1 MTTKSPEQRNTKRRR
16 TPRLLAACAMVF
28 VVAAASTAILVWLR
42 EPEVDRPDTDV
53 PLGVE
58 EAVIIRY
65 SGPRLVARPYRRGA
79 SVNLRIAKVVEQ
91 GAIRVYDVRYVVN
104 LPGEFDLIDYV
115 TSADG
120 NPIDDLPSFKVR
132 GLTSLTKDIETRIQ
146 EIEDAGVHIWHWY
159 YETLG
164 ALGVCW
170 VGWLLG
176 LIFVGRPKRPP
187 KPPPAPT
194 QPTIVEQIERYL
206 RMLAREDLSVEEKA
220 RLEVLLLEHWRE
232 RLGLQRHR
240 MAAACRQIQ
249 QSDTLG
255 QLYEKLAAWLHNPN
269 ADIGSD
275 QFLEAYGAYA
285 KGSGVQKTICPGKNA
300 C

>member
-1 MTTKSPEQRNTKRRR
+1 MTVESPEQRKTKRRR
-16 TPRLLAACAMVF
+16 MPVLLAACALVF
-28 VVAAASTAILVWLR
+28 VVAAASTAIVVWLR

-53 PLGVE
+53 LLGVE

-79 SVNLRIAKVVEQ
+79 SVNLRIANIVEQ
-91 GAIRVYDVRYVVN
+91 DAIQVYDVRYVVN
-104 LPGEFDLIDYV
+104 LPGEFDLIDYL
-115 TSADG
+115 TSTDG

-159 YETLG
+159 YETL
-164 ALGVCW
+164 AAMGVCW

-176 LIFVGRPKRPP
+176 LIFVGRPKRPA
-187 KPPPAPT
+187 KPPPAPPE
-194 QPTIVEQIERYL
+194 PTIVEQIERYL
-206 RMLAREDLSVEEKA
+206 RMLAREELTVEEKA

-232 RLGLQRHR
+232 RLGLRRYR
-240 MAAACRQIQ
+240 MASACRQIQ

-275 QFLEAYGAYA
+275 QFLEAYRAYA
-285 KGSGVQKTICPGKNA
+285 KGSGVQKFIFRGENA